1 MMDVSKLNELHSSF
15 FREMQEVLDKF
26 CDLEGLDKGESAS
39 DMLNQEL
46 TDYQLEF
53 INAFNHPQFSPP
65 TSNLTDPNF
74 GQITNTLNA
83 GRSIQIAL
91 KYSF

>member
-1 MMDVSKLNELHSSF
+1 MMDVSKLNDLHSSF

-53 INAFNHPQFSPP
+53 INAFIQAW
-65 TSNLTDPNF
+65 D
-74 GQITNTLNA
+74 GMEEI
-83 GRSIQIAL
+83 GRFIWKQERQL
-91 KYSF
+91 

>member
-1 MMDVSKLNELHSSF
+1 MIDVSKLNDLHSSF

-26 CDLEGLDKGESAS
+26 CELEGLNKGESAS

-53 INAFNHPQFSPP
+53 INAFIQAW
-65 TSNLTDPNF
+65 D
-74 GQITNTLNA
+74 GMEEI
-83 GRSIQIAL
+83 GRFIWKQEQQL
-91 KYSF
+91 